1 MILRSVRNRFEW
13 VASPALALLLLGGWQ
28 WYVTAAGVSP
38 FILPPPTAVWSGFLD
53 LVQLPSTWRHV
64 WVTIQETLG
73 GFAIAAVAG
82 VLLGVPVGKL
92 RWLERTLNPF
102 IIASQVVPKVAL
114 VPLFIVW
121 FGFGSTSK
129 ILVSA
134 VIAFFPIFTNT
145 VLGVKSIEAGYRDVM
160 TSLNASR
167 LHEFTRL
174 ELPSAAP
181 YILTGMEVGIVL
193 AIIGCVVAQYLGGNA
208 GLGYLLV
215 AQMNAYQTDLLF
227 AVILLLTLVGF
238 AFYAAVG
245 AARRL
250 LIPWHSSGGRA

>member
-1 MILRSVRNRFEW
+1 M
-13 VASPALALLLLGGWQ
+13 
-28 WYVTAAGVSP
+28 
-38 FILPPPTAVWSGFLD
+38 
-53 LVQLPSTWRHV
+53 
-64 WVTIQETLG
+64 
-73 GFAIAAVAG
+73 
-82 VLLGVPVGKL
+82 
-92 RWLERTLNPF
+92 LNPF

-129 ILVSA
+129 VLVSA

-145 VLGVKSIEAGYRDVM
+145 VLGVKSIEAGHRDVM

-167 LHEFTRL
+167 LARFTRL

-193 AIIGCVVAQYLGGNA
+193 AIIGCVVAQFLGGNA

-215 AQMNAYQTDLLF
+215 AEMNAYQTDLLF
-227 AVILLLTLVGF
+227 AVIVLLTVVGF
-238 AFYAAVG
+238 VFYALIG
-245 AARRL
+245 LARRL
-250 LIPWHSSGGRA
+250 LIPWHESSGARR

>member
-1 MILRSVRNRFEW
+1 MRLRIEW
-13 VASPALALLLLGGWQ
+13 ITAPLLLVGFLLAWHY
-28 WYVTAAGVSP
+28 YVITAHVSA
-38 FILPPPTAVWSGFLD
+38 FILPSPVVVWYAFLY
-53 LVQLPSTWRHV
+53 LLATPSTWMHV
-64 WVTIQETLG
+64 WVTIAETLG
-73 GFAIAAVAG
+73 GFAIAAIGG
-82 VLLGVPVGKL
+82 VLLGVAVGKL

-129 ILVSA
+129 IIVSA

-145 VLGVKSIEAGYRDVM
+145 VLGVKSIDAGHSDVM

-167 LHEFTRL
+167 IARFWRL

-181 YILTGMEVGIVL
+181 YILTGMEVGVVL
-193 AIIGCVVAQYLGGNA
+193 AIIGCVVAQFLGGNA

-238 AFYAAVG
+238 MFYAAVG
-245 AARRL
+245 LARRL
-250 LIPWHSSGGRA
+250 LIPWHEAGRPQL

>member
-1 MILRSVRNRFEW
+1 MRGRIEW
-13 VASPALALLLLGGWQ
+13 ITAPLLLLALLAAWQ
-28 WYVTAAGVSP
+28 AYVVAGHVSA
-38 FILPPPTAVWSGFLD
+38 FILPAPTVVWQAFVYL
-53 LVQLPSTWRHV
+53 LATQSTWMHV
-64 WVTIQETLG
+64 WVTIAETLG
-73 GFAIAAVAG
+73 GFVLAAISG
-82 VLLGVPVGKL
+82 VLLGVAVGKL

-129 ILVSA
+129 VLVSA

-145 VLGVKSIEAGYRDVM
+145 VLGVKSIDAGHADVM

-167 LHEFTRL
+167 AARFWRL

-181 YILTGMEVGIVL
+181 YILTGMEVGVVL
-193 AIIGCVVAQYLGGNA
+193 AIIGCVVAQFLGGNA

-238 AFYAAVG
+238 VFYAAVG
-245 AARRL
+245 VARRF
-250 LIPWHSSGGRA
+250 LIPWHESGRPRL

>member
-1 MILRSVRNRFEW
+1 MTARLRWFLQGLS
-13 VASPALALLLLGGWQ
+13 SPLLLFLLLAGWQ
-28 WYVTAAGVSP
+28 WYVAASGVSP
-38 FILPPPTAVWSGFLD
+38 FILPGPGDVWSGFVEL
-53 LVQLPSTWRHV
+53 LRTPSTWRHV
-64 WVTIQETLG
+64 WVTVEETLG
-73 GFAIAAVAG
+73 GFALASVAG

-92 RWLERTLNPF
+92 PWLERTLNPF

-129 ILVSA
+129 VVVAA
-134 VIAFFPIFTNT
+134 VIAFFPVFTNT
-145 VLGVKSIEAGYRDVM
+145 VLGVQSIDPGHREVM

-167 LHEFTRL
+167 LAQFTRL

-193 AIIGCVVAQYLGGNA
+193 AIIGCVVGQYLGGNA

-215 AQMNAYQTDLLF
+215 AQMNAYQTDMLF
-227 AVILLLTLVGF
+227 AVIVLLTLVGW
-238 AFYAAVG
+238 AFYVLVSL
-245 AARRL
+245 ARRAL
-250 LIPWHSSGGRA
+250 VPWHRDGR

>member
-1 MILRSVRNRFEW
+1 MTDRRPRRIEW
-13 VASPALALLLLGGWQ
+13 VASPLLAVLLLGAWQ
-28 WYVTAAGVSP
+28 AYVTEAGVSP
-38 FILPPPTAVWSGFLD
+38 FILPPPTAVWAGFVE
-53 LVQLPSTWRHV
+53 LVLTPSTWRHV
-64 WVTIQETLG
+64 WVTVKETLG
-73 GFAIAAVAG
+73 GFAIATAAG
-82 VLLGVPVGKL
+82 ILLGVPVGKL

-102 IIASQVVPKVAL
+102 IVASQVVPKVAL

-129 ILVSA
+129 VVVGA

-145 VLGVKSIEAGYRDVM
+145 VLGVKSIEAGHRDVM

-167 LHEFTRL
+167 LHQFTRL

-193 AIIGCVVAQYLGGNA
+193 AIIGCVVAQFLGGNA

-215 AQMNAYQTDLLF
+215 AQMNAYQTDMLF

-238 AFYAAVG
+238 AFYAVVG

-250 LIPWHSSGGRA
+250 LIPWHGSGGA

>member
-1 MILRSVRNRFEW
+1 MPRRLPVEW
-13 VASPALALLLLGGWQ
+13 IAAPLLLLVLLAGWHF
-28 WYVTAAGVSP
+28 YVRLSGVSA
-38 FILPPPTAVWSGFLD
+38 FILPGPLPVWAAFTD
-53 LVQLPSTWRHV
+53 LLRTPSTWSHV
-64 WVTIQETLG
+64 WVTVHETVL
-73 GFAIAAVAG
+73 GFALAALAG

-102 IIASQVVPKVAL
+102 IVASQVVPKVAL
-114 VPLFIVW
+114 IPLFIVW

-129 ILVSA
+129 VLIAA

-145 VLGVKSIEAGYRDVM
+145 VLGVKSIEPGHRDVM
-160 TSLNASR
+160 TSLNAGR
-167 LHEFTRL
+167 LDQFRRL

-193 AIIGCVVAQYLGGNA
+193 AIIGTVVAQFLGGNA

-215 AQMNAYQTDLLF
+215 AKMNAYETDSLF
-227 AVILLLTLVGF
+227 AVIALLTLVGF
-238 AFYAAVG
+238 AFYAVVG

-250 LIPWHSSGGRA
+250 LIPWHDSAGAA

>member
-1 MILRSVRNRFEW
+1 MRGRIEYIT
-13 VASPALALLLLGGWQ
+13 APLLLVVFLGAWHL
-28 WYVTAAGVSP
+28 YVTAAHVSP
-38 FILPPPTAVWSGFLD
+38 FILPSPPVIWSAFLY
-53 LVQLPSTWRHV
+53 LLATPSTWMHV
-64 WVTIQETLG
+64 WITIEETVG
-73 GFAIAAVAG
+73 GFAIAAVSG
-82 VLLGVPVGKL
+82 VLLGVAVGKL

-129 ILVSA
+129 IIVAA

-145 VLGVKSIEAGYRDVM
+145 VLGVKSIDAGHADVM
-160 TSLNASR
+160 TALNASR
-167 LHEFTRL
+167 FERFRRL

-181 YILTGMEVGIVL
+181 YILTGMEVGVVL
-193 AIIGCVVAQYLGGNA
+193 AIIGCVVAQFLGGNA

-227 AVILLLTLVGF
+227 AVILLLTIVGF
-238 AFYAAVG
+238 VFYAAVG
-245 AARRL
+245 LARRL
-250 LIPWHSSGGRA
+250 LIPWHESARPQV

>member
-1 MILRSVRNRFEW
+1 VKGHIEW
-13 VASPALALLLLGGWQ
+13 VASPLLAVALLAGWQ

-38 FILPPPTAVWSGFLD
+38 FILPSPWVVWLALLD
-53 LVQLPSTWRHV
+53 LVQTPSTWRHV
-64 WVTIQETLG
+64 WITIEETLG
-73 GFAIAAVAG
+73 GFAAATVTG
-82 VLLGVPVGKL
+82 VLLGVLVGKL

-129 ILVSA
+129 VLVSA

-145 VLGVKSIEAGYRDVM
+145 VLGVKSIEPGHRDVM
-160 TSLNASR
+160 TSLNAGR
-167 LHEFTRL
+167 FNQFRRL

-193 AIIGCVVAQYLGGNA
+193 AIIGCVVAQFLGGNA

-215 AQMNAYQTDLLF
+215 AQMNAYQTDMLF
-227 AVILLLTLVGF
+227 AVIVLLTVLGF
-238 AFYAAVG
+238 VFYAAIG

-250 LIPWHSSGGRA
+250 LIPWHASGASS

>member
-1 MILRSVRNRFEW
+1 MRRHPEW
-13 VASPALALLLLGGWQ
+13 IATPLLLILLLATWQ
-28 WYVTAAGVSP
+28 IYVVHWHVSP
-38 FILPPPTAVWSGFLD
+38 FILPPPTAVWSAFVYL
-53 LVQLPSTWRHV
+53 LQTPSTWAHIAI
-64 WVTIQETLG
+64 TLKETLG
-73 GFAIAAVAG
+73 GFIIAAITG
-82 VLLGVPVGKL
+82 ILLGVAVGKFA
-92 RWLERTLNPF
+92 WLERTLDPF

-129 ILVSA
+129 ILISA

-145 VLGVKSIEAGYRDVM
+145 VLGVKSIEPGHTDVM

-167 LHEFTRL
+167 LARFRHL

-193 AIIGCVVAQYLGGNA
+193 AIIGCVVAQFLGGNA

-215 AQMNAYQTDLLF
+215 AEMNAYQTDLLF

-238 AFYAAVG
+238 ACYATIG
-245 AARRL
+245 ATRRL
-250 LIPWHSSGGRA
+250 MIPWHESARRRVG

>member
-1 MILRSVRNRFEW
+1 MRARLEFLS
-13 VASPALALLLLGGWQ
+13 SPLLALALLGAWQ
-28 WYVTAAGVSP
+28 WYVTAAHVSS
-38 FILPPPTAVWSGFLD
+38 FILPPPGAVWSGFLY
-53 LVQLPSTWRHV
+53 LLAQKSTWMHV
-64 WVTIQETLG
+64 WVTVEETLS
-73 GFAIAAVAG
+73 GFFIAVVSG

-92 RWLERTLNPF
+92 AWLERTLNPF

-129 ILVSA
+129 ILISA

-145 VLGVKSIEAGYRDVM
+145 VLGVKSIEAGHRDVM
-160 TSLNASR
+160 TSLNASSFQQFR
-167 LHEFTRL
+167 RL

-193 AIIGCVVAQYLGGNA
+193 AIIGCVVAQFLGGNA

-215 AQMNAYQTDLLF
+215 AEMNAYQTDLLF
-227 AVILLLTLVGF
+227 AVILLLTLLGF
-238 AFYAAVG
+238 VFYAAVG

-250 LIPWHSSGGRA
+250 LIPWHSSTGTAP

>member
-1 MILRSVRNRFEW
+1 MRSRLEW
-13 VASPALALLLLGGWQ
+13 ALSPLLLVALLGGWQ
-28 WYVTAAGVSP
+28 LYVSRSGVSA
-38 FILPPPTAVWSGFLD
+38 FILPAPGAVWSGL
-53 LVQLPSTWRHV
+53 LYLLATPSTWMHV
-64 WVTIQETLG
+64 LVTVEETLG
-73 GFAIAAVAG
+73 GFAIAALTG
-82 VLLGVPVGKL
+82 VLVGVPVGKL
-92 RWLERTLNPF
+92 PWLERMLNPF

-129 ILVSA
+129 VLVSA

-145 VLGVKSIEAGYRDVM
+145 VLGVKSIEAGHRDVM

-167 LHEFTRL
+167 LARFTRL

-193 AIIGCVVAQYLGGNA
+193 AIIGCVVAQFLGGNA

-215 AQMNAYQTDLLF
+215 AEMNAYQTDLLF
-227 AVILLLTLVGF
+227 AVIVLLTVVGF
-238 AFYAAVG
+238 VFYALIG
-245 AARRL
+245 LARRL
-250 LIPWHSSGGRA
+250 LIPWHESSGARR

>member
-1 MILRSVRNRFEW
+1 MGHIEW
-13 VASPALALLLLGGWQ
+13 VASPLLAVALLAGWQ
-28 WYVTAAGVSP
+28 WYVVAAGVSP
-38 FILPPPTAVWSGFLD
+38 FILPSPWAVWLGLLD
-53 LVQLPSTWRHV
+53 LVQTPSTWRHV
-64 WVTIQETLG
+64 WITIEETVG
-73 GFAIAAVAG
+73 GFAAATVTG
-82 VLLGVPVGKL
+82 ILLGVLVGKL

-129 ILVSA
+129 VLVSA

-145 VLGVKSIEAGYRDVM
+145 VLGVKSIEPGHRDVM
-160 TSLNASR
+160 TSLNAGR
-167 LHEFTRL
+167 FNQFRRL

-193 AIIGCVVAQYLGGNA
+193 AIIGCVVAQFLGGNA

-215 AQMNAYQTDLLF
+215 AQMNAYQTDMLF
-227 AVILLLTLVGF
+227 AVIVLLTVLGF
-238 AFYAAVG
+238 VFYAAIG

-250 LIPWHSSGGRA
+250 LIPWHASGGPSE

>member
-1 MILRSVRNRFEW
+1 MRARLEW
-13 VASPALALLLLGGWQ
+13 VSSPLLLLVLLAGWQ
-28 WYVTAAGVSP
+28 WYVTVAGVSA
-38 FILPPPTAVWSGFLD
+38 FILPPPTAVWTGFVD
-53 LVQLPSTWRHV
+53 LVQMPSTWRHV
-64 WVTIQETLG
+64 WITVWETVA
-73 GFAIAAVAG
+73 GFVIATVAG

-129 ILVSA
+129 VLVSA

-145 VLGVKSIEAGYRDVM
+145 VLGVKSIEAGHRDVM

-167 LHEFTRL
+167 FNQFLRL

-181 YILTGMEVGIVL
+181 YILTGMEVGVVL
-193 AIIGCVVAQYLGGNA
+193 AIIGCVVAQFLGGNA

-227 AVILLLTLVGF
+227 AVIVLLTLVGF
-238 AFYAAVG
+238 AFYALVG

-250 LIPWHSSGGRA
+250 LIPWHSSGTAP

>member
-1 MILRSVRNRFEW
+1 MRARLEW
-13 VASPALALLLLGGWQ
+13 IASPLLLLVLLGFWQ
-28 WYVTAAGVSP
+28 WYVTAAHVSA
-38 FILPPPTAVWSGFLD
+38 FILPPPTAVWSGFVY
-53 LVQLPSTWRHV
+53 LVGLKSTWVHV
-64 WVTIQETLG
+64 WVTIEETVA
-73 GFAIAAVAG
+73 GFVLAAVAG
-82 VLLGVPVGKL
+82 VLIGVPVGKL

-129 ILVSA
+129 IVVSA

-145 VLGVKSIEAGYRDVM
+145 VLGVKSIEAGHRDVM

-167 LHEFTRL
+167 LARFTRL

-193 AIIGCVVAQYLGGNA
+193 AIIGCVVAQFLGGNA

-215 AQMNAYQTDLLF
+215 AEMNAYQTDLLF

-238 AFYAAVG
+238 AFYAAIG
-245 AARRL
+245 AARRV
-250 LIPWHSSGGRA
+250 LIPWHSSGQAQP